1 MAKPG
6 LAPRRAAL
14 HLLGQVTG
22 EGRLLAELLPASVAH
37 LAPEDRARA
46 QRLTLT
52 ALRWM
57 DRADRMLGPY
67 LRKRPGPAVLNA
79 LRLGVVELAVDGAAA
94 HGVVDAWV
102 HLMRQDR
109 QTAGASGLVNAV
121 LRRAAGDLE
130 KWKTLPV
137 PRLPKWLRAPLIDAY
152 GKAVVTDIEAAHA
165 AEPPLDLTA
174 KGDSQTVARAVGGE
188 VLPTGS
194 IRITGR
200 RHVTELPGYRD
211 GDWWVQDAA
220 AALPARMLAPDT
232 GAKVLDM
239 CAAPGGK
246 TLQLAAMGAE
256 VTALDVS
263 EARLARVADNL
274 ARTGLRAA
282 TVAAD
287 ALKWQPPEA
296 FDAILLDAPC
306 SATGTVRRHPDLPYA
321 KDGADFAGLF
331 ALQSAMLDHAAEWLQ
346 PGGRLVFC
354 TCSLLPDEGEVQ
366 VADALRRHR
375 TLSVDPDAFA
385 LPGVPPE
392 WRSDTGIRTRPD
404 YWPDRGGLDGFFIAV
419 LRKAA

>member
-67 LRKRPGPAVLNA
+67 LRQRPGPVVLNA

-174 KGDSQTVARAVGGE
+174 KADPQTVARAVGGE

-274 ARTGLRAA
+274 AHTGLRAA

-287 ALKWQPPEA
+287 ALEWQPPDA

-331 ALQSAMLDHAAEWLQ
+331 ALQSAMLDRAADWLQ

>member
-22 EGRLLAELLPASVAH
+22 EGRLLAELLPASVAQ

-67 LRKRPGPAVLNA
+67 LRKRPGPVVLNA

-174 KGDSQTVARAVGGE
+174 KADPQTVARAVGGE

-287 ALKWQPPEA
+287 AQEWQPPDA

-331 ALQSAMLDHAAEWLQ
+331 ALQSAMLDRAADWLQ